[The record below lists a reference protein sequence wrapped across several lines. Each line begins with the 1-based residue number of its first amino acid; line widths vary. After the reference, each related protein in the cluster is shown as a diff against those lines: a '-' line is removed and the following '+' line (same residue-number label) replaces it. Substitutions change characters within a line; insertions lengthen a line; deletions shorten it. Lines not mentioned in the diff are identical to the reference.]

1 MCIQVWDGSLVKR
14 REGHE
19 LREVIFHARSHSTH
33 IVHVFLVKVW
43 FYSDIITQHLF
54 LDITDKQTGI
64 VWAELIAHCDTAV
77 LFVIFTIKS
86 EGVECVQPYGVVY
99 VLGEQIHDLC

>member
-1 MCIQVWDGSLVKR
+1 M
-14 REGHE
+14 HE
-19 LREVIFHARSHSTH
+19 AAPPTLFMYK
-33 IVHVFLVKVW
+33 FLVKVW
-43 FYSDIITQHLF
+43 FYSDKITQHLF

-86 EGVECVQPYGVVY
+86 EGVECVQPYRVVY